1 MSKPLIN
8 PGMKVAA
15 LLDHWPEL
23 EEVLVAQAPA
33 FQKLRNPILRRTVA
47 RVATLEQAAGI
58 AGLSSRELVMTL
70 RQAVGQPIGPGAESG
85 DADDTGGGRLQAED
99 SSGGRLPPSH
109 EASADRRS
117 LGGGGQAALT
127 EDHPPAWLDPA
138 HVVRSIDADAL
149 LAAGQVPLTAA
160 FAAARALK
168 PGEILEVTASFR
180 PVPLVENLTK
190 QRYRCFLRGAPDTF
204 HLYATPAPPGQGD
217 AVQERI

>member
-33 FQKLRNPILRRTVA
+33 FQKLRHPILRRTVA

-58 AGLSSRELVMTL
+58 AGISVRDLVMTL
-70 RQAVGQPIGPGAESG
+70 REAVGQPVEPGATG
-85 DADDTGGGRLQAED
+85 DAEDSSGGRLQAED
-99 SSGGRLPPSH
+99 SSGGRLQAEDS
-109 EASADRRS
+109 S
-117 LGGGGQAALT
+117 GGRLQAALT
-127 EDHPPAWLDPA
+127 EGPPPAWFDPA
-138 HVVRSIDADAL
+138 RVVTRIDADAL

-204 HLYATPAPPGQGD
+204 HLYATPEPPGQGD